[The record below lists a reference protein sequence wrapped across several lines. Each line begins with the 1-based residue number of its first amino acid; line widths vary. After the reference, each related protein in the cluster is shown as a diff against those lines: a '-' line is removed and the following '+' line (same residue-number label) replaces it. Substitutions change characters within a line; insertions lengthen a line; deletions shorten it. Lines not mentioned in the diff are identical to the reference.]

1 MLAEVSA
8 NWTDTTTIDGADSGP
23 YTFFSPEPH
32 SAPLLPG
39 RRDGRISTELE
50 AFARQ
55 RHTGDRSCRTGSTM
69 SIDWVV
75 PKNSTTPGRFKR
87 HDRASGRITETGAE
101 EVAEVPALGT
111 GAQVLV
117 GARRG

>member
-32 SAPLLPG
+32 SAPLLRESSGHPSVDAAG

-75 PKNSTTPGRFKR
+75 PKNSTTPGRFKV
-87 HDRASGRITETGAE
+87 S
-101 EVAEVPALGT
+101 VPR
-111 GAQVLV
+111 QSE
-117 GARRG
+117 